1 MLSDFGIE
9 PFDIDKFEYAIV
21 FARMFSQEVRR
32 RENMK
37 RANARKNMWKRRL
50 EQNDHYIPR
59 SLSPRSL
66 SPRSLSPRTGSLT
79 ST

>member
-9 PFDIDKFEYAIV
+9 PLDMDKFEYAIV

-32 RENMK
+32 REDMK

-50 EQNDHYIPR
+50 EQSDHYIPR
-59 SLSPRSL
+59 PLSPRPL
-66 SPRSLSPRTGSLT
+66 SCTGSST